1 MEDDSLDSLITN
13 NPAATSA
20 SMPQNDAG
28 NNVSDAVPAFRP
40 KLRKIKRPKIRP
52 MSDIPAAPAKIM
64 PQAARMSE
72 NTVGNIAASPAAGYT
87 GTEFS
92 ASGTS
97 EIPPL
102 TAETEIK
109 TAPNPNAN
117 ERTGS
122 FADDTQT
129 RESSA
134 STEIE
139 TRSGDSGVLE
149 NDLHE
154 ELKQSTEI
162 VKAVDAK
169 NLAAG
174 AEYDSS
180 YILDG
185 LPPELDYAVDEDIED
200 TYADNGSYV
209 KKKLLFIASGLCL
222 IIGLFAGK
230 AMFSSQKVENYGL
243 EGVVTNPD
251 VPSGRPR
258 CGLTDKSQACV
269 FYLMNWYKQE
279 LNGRDFYKLAAQLT
293 GREEYMIETDNLR
306 YATVKIKPG
315 HFAQL
320 NIPAL
325 K

>member
-1 MEDDSLDSLITN
+1 M
-13 NPAATSA
+13 
-20 SMPQNDAG
+20 
-28 NNVSDAVPAFRP
+28 
-40 KLRKIKRPKIRP
+40 
-52 MSDIPAAPAKIM
+52 
-64 PQAARMSE
+64 
-72 NTVGNIAASPAAGYT
+72 
-87 GTEFS
+87 
-92 ASGTS
+92 
-97 EIPPL
+97 
-102 TAETEIK
+102 
-109 TAPNPNAN
+109 
-117 ERTGS
+117 
-122 FADDTQT
+122 
-129 RESSA
+129 
-134 STEIE
+134 
-139 TRSGDSGVLE
+139 
-149 NDLHE
+149 HE
-154 ELKQSTEI
+154 ELKQSMEI
-162 VKAVDAK
+162 IKAVDAQ
-169 NLAAG
+169 NLTAG

-185 LPPELDYAVDEDIED
+185 LPPELDYGVDEDIED

>member
-87 GTEFS
+87 GTEFP
-92 ASGTS
+92 ASGTN

-149 NDLHE
+149 KDLHE

-169 NLAAG
+169 KLEAG

-185 LPPELDYAVDEDIED
+185 LPPELDYAVDEDIEN

-209 KKKLLFIASGLCL
+209 KKKLLFIASGLCF

>member
-20 SMPQNDAG
+20 SVPQNDAG

-87 GTEFS
+87 GTEFP
-92 ASGTS
+92 ASGTN
-97 EIPPL
+97 EILPL

-129 RESSA
+129 RESLA

-162 VKAVDAK
+162 VKVVDAQ